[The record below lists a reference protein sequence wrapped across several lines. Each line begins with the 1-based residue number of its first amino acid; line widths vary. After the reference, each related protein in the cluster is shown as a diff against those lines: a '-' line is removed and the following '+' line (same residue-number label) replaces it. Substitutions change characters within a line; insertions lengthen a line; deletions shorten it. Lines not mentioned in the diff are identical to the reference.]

1 MARPWPRQVSNCMTT
16 YIYESPDRGETV
28 YRRAHGSTDRELHY
42 ISDKRK
48 NLDSELKHSKLW
60 GNIHRAAKSDP
71 ALQQMIN
78 QIEVYYTLKNTP

>member
-1 MARPWPRQVSNCMTT
+1 MTT

-28 YRRAHGSTDRELHY
+28 YRRARGSTDRELHY

-48 NLDSELKHSKLW
+48 NLDNELKHSKLW
-60 GNIHRAAKSDP
+60 GNIHHAAKSDP
-71 ALQQMIN
+71 VLQEMIN

>member
-1 MARPWPRQVSNCMTT
+1 MTT
-16 YIYESPDRGETV
+16 YTYESPDGGETV
-28 YRRAHGSTDRELHY
+28 YRRAHGNTDRELHY

-48 NLDSELKHSKLW
+48 NLHTELKHSKLW
-60 GNIHRAAKSDP
+60 GNIHRAAKSDS